1 MGAPKIHNPKFGEV
15 LRSCSLVMPPTPRA
29 SPSKSRAFFCGGFRC
44 WWAAHGPGHAPHS
57 QRKPTPN
64 HGQFFVA
71 VSVPSGWRM
80 VWFMPTPPGAS
91 PPLVKGNLF
100 WRFPFLVGG
109 AWSWSCPSQC
119 KPRVYKLGA
128 YTLGA
133 YRLEPPMRGLEMH
146 SLRWGLQVGGL
157 QPNGLSR
164 NLYGMRKFRD
174 RPIDHKIAAE
184 WPVKESVRNARIL

>member
-1 MGAPKIHNPKFGEV
+1 V
-15 LRSCSLVMPPTPRA
+15 LSS
-29 SPSKSRAFFCGGFRC
+29 
-44 WWAAHGPGHAPHS
+44 HAPHS
-57 QRKPTPN
+57 KGKPFQVMGILLWRFPLLVGGTWSWSCPSLPAKPTPN

-91 PPLVKGNLF
+91 PPLVKGNSF

-133 YRLEPPMRGLEMH
+133 YRLEPPVRGLEMH
-146 SLRWGLQVGGL
+146 S
-157 QPNGLSR
+157 
-164 NLYGMRKFRD
+164 
-174 RPIDHKIAAE
+174 
-184 WPVKESVRNARIL
+184 VR